1 MYASHQHRHH
11 RRTLILGSS
20 PLVLQGQTGQSW
32 PRGSGEPLWMM
43 EVSGRCSDA
52 ILSQCHGSHEKK
64 PGSQA
69 PVQGCTRTAAQPG
82 VCCSCLKSVAQ
93 RQNRSW
99 VHSLILQILDVVGQ
113 RLVSGFRK
121 KEDSEARE
129 DGYDSIDDPRQ
140 RFKICS

>member
-1 MYASHQHRHH
+1 MGHMKRSQVHRPRSKAVPEQQPSLVFVVLVSNLWH
-11 RRTLILGSS
+11 RGRTGS
-20 PLVLQGQTGQSW
+20 
-32 PRGSGEPLWMM
+32 E
-43 EVSGRCSDA
+43 
-52 ILSQCHGSHEKK
+52 
-64 PGSQA
+64 
-69 PVQGCTRTAAQPG
+69 
-82 VCCSCLKSVAQ
+82 
-93 RQNRSW
+93 W